1 MSSFNI
7 KLQLVNCKQQLILI
21 FERLGR
27 YPLLLKEMER
37 YLEVC

>member
-7 KLQLVNCKQQLILI
+7 KLQLVHCKQQLTLI